1 MAWLHMDAESTNL
14 LENQSKVHSMY
25 FLSAQKNYAKKL
37 FFVLPKTYFIGMFR
51 YLLFI

>member
-1 MAWLHMDAESTNL
+1 MDAESTNL